1 MDLLRTETLA
11 DLTENAKKRNEASMS
26 VLNDFT
32 DDFLQA
38 AKEAHTYRTMR
49 HICTPEAS
57 HVEII
62 EAAQTGATSGT
73 KFARDVLL
81 LASNSYLDLCNEPE
95 LKQAAAEAV
104 LKWGTGSGGARLT
117 TGNKT
122 PHEELENT
130 LAHFKGEEAAIT
142 FATGYMANVGTIS
155 ALASKQVYKAGSKNA
170 AGVIRADD
178 EQSECIVFSDELNHA
193 SIIDGIRLSKAKCYV
208 YKHNDMVDLQRAIGE
223 ARAAF
228 TGDVR
233 KLIVTDA
240 VFSMDGDLANLPELQ
255 KIAKA
260 NNCLL
265 MIDEAHSTGVL
276 GKTGRGLAEHFNDK
290 GIPCDHADVTLGTM
304 SKAIGCEGG
313 FVVGKKSLIE
323 FLKNKARS
331 FIFSTSM
338 SPAMAQAAC
347 NNLKF
352 IEQHPER
359 VQQLQKNVMFFCEA
373 LEKAGVCT
381 NRFGRLSDLGEARL
395 SDLGEAGL
403 SDLEKS
409 KSVYLEQHS
418 AIVPIVIGDEAAALN
433 ASAKLQ
439 EMGILIPAIRY
450 PTVAKGQAR
459 LRASIMATHTHKDLL
474 LAANAIADVL
484 KN

>member
-1 MDLLRTETLA
+1 
-11 DLTENAKKRNEASMS
+11 MS
-26 VLNDFT
+26 ILNDFT

-38 AKEAHTYRTMR
+38 AHDAHTYRTMR

-57 HVEII
+57 HVEIAVSTQNPR
-62 EAAQTGATSGT
+62 EN
-73 KFARDVLL
+73 ARGIFL

-122 PHEELENT
+122 PHEELEKA

-155 ALASKQVYKAGSKNA
+155 ALASKQVFKAGSKNA
-170 AGVIRADD
+170 AGEIRSSD

-193 SIIDGIRLSKAKCYV
+193 SIIDGIRLSKARCYV
-208 YKHNDMVDLQRAIGE
+208 YKHNDMANLQHVIEDTRAE
-223 ARAAF
+223 LTSKQLTTTRF
-228 TGDVR
+228 
-233 KLIVTDA
+233 LIVTDA

-260 NNCLL
+260 NHCLL

-290 GIPCDHADVTLGTM
+290 GISCEHADVTLGTM

-313 FVVGKKSLIE
+313 FVVGSRQLIE

-338 SPAMAQAAC
+338 SPAMAQATC

-352 IEQHPER
+352 IEKHPER
-359 VQQLQKNVMFFCEA
+359 VQQLQENVRFFCEA
-373 LEKAGVCT
+373 LVKAGIH
-381 NRFGRLSDLGEARL
+381 LGE
-395 SDLGEAGL
+395 LGL
-403 SDLEKS
+403 D
-409 KSVYLEQHS
+409 S
-418 AIVPIVIGDEAAALN
+418 AIVPIIIGDEAKALAASAAL
-433 ASAKLQ
+433 Q
-439 EMGILIPAIRY
+439 EKGILIPAIRY

-459 LRASIMATHTHKDLL
+459 LRASLMATHTQEDLL
-474 LAANAIADVL
+474 YAATCIAEVL
-484 KN
+484 NTNH